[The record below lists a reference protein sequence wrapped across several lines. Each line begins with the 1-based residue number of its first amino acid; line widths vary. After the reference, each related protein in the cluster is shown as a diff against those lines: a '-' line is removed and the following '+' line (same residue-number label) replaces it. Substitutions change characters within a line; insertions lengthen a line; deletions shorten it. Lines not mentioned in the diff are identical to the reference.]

1 MLSYTNKEIFKKE
14 EKLMSKKVKVLISA
28 LVIAVLLTMGGVTMV
43 MAEGEEETAPSPE
56 ASENALLERVADILG
71 IDEEDLI
78 NAFEQARQEMCEDAF
93 TSHINQAVE
102 EGLITQDQA
111 DEILEWWSQRP
122 DDAIEAWRGQGPN
135 ATGPGMFKNAP
146 RFRFSLGNRR
156 GNCFG
161 WGFCPEAPE
170 ETN

>member
-1 MLSYTNKEIFKKE
+1 
-14 EKLMSKKVKVLISA
+14 MSKKVKVLISV
-28 LVIAVLLTMGGVTMV
+28 LVATLLLTVGATATV
-43 MAEGEEETAPSPE
+43 MAEGEAETTPLPE
-56 ASENALLERVADILG
+56 ASENALLARVADILG

-111 DEILEWWSQRP
+111 DEILEWWLQRP

-146 RFRFSLGNRR
+146 RFRFSFGNRR
-156 GNCFG
+156 GNCFE
-161 WGFCPEAPE
+161 WRFCPEAPE

>member
-1 MLSYTNKEIFKKE
+1 
-14 EKLMSKKVKVLISA
+14 MSKKVKVLISA

-43 MAEGEEETAPSPE
+43 MAEGEEDTTTVTEEE
-56 ASENALLERVADILG
+56 AEEGLLERVADILE
-71 IDEEDLI
+71 IDKEDLI

-111 DEILEWWSQRP
+111 DEILEWWLQRP

-146 RFRFSLGNRR
+146 RFRFSFGNRR

>member
-1 MLSYTNKEIFKKE
+1 
-14 EKLMSKKVKVLISA
+14 MSKKVKVLISA

-135 ATGPGMFKNAP
+135 ATGPGMFQRTLRLRASHRFHMQNGP
-146 RFRFSLGNRR
+146 RER
-156 GNCFG
+156 
-161 WGFCPEAPE
+161 FCPRLPVEAD
-170 ETN
+170 